1 MSKHYTS
8 GRRVLKN
15 DIWHDDN
22 GPIPSSPAVWAPP
35 MTEAEVIEAAL
46 SDPDNPP
53 MTDEQLAGL
62 RRVSPAKR
70 IRRKLG
76 LSQDEFAQRFQIP
89 LGTLRDWEQHRR
101 EPDQAARAYLI
112 VIEREHEAVDRA
124 LALT

>member
-1 MSKHYTS
+1 MNAKD
-8 GRRVLKN
+8 LKA
-15 DIWHDDN
+15 DIEL
-22 GPIPSSPAVWAPP
+22 ALE
-35 MTEAEVIEAAL
+35 MTDAEIVAAAL

-53 MTDEQLAGL
+53 MTDEELARM
-62 RRVSPAKR
+62 RRVSQAKR

-76 LSQDEFAQRFQIP
+76 LSQEDFAQRFQIP

-124 LALT
+124 LATT